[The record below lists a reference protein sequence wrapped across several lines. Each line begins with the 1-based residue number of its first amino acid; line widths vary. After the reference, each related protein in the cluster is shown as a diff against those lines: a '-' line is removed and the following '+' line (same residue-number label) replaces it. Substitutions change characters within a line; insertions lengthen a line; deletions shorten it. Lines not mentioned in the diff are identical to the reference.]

1 VTKFSIQIRT
11 ELLAVSPANAHY
23 FQEIQEAAFA
33 INLDDSSP
41 ANFTEIAKQCKMGSG
56 FNRWHDKPM
65 QFIVTANGQSGLLV
79 EHSYLDGTTPVALY
93 ERMRDAIAAYKPKDL
108 VMPQVPSPEE
118 IPLVLPSSLGK
129 HISFLREQW
138 LSNNALRDFI
148 SYELPTLSG
157 QILSQSRVPIKSGYD
172 VLCQLAFFLYNGK
185 RIVPNWQPVM
195 LSHFHDGRHDMVQMA
210 SPKVRAFCEAVVAT
224 GEDEV
229 PILQKRSLMVEAA
242 RDLSRRLS
250 KAKDGK
256 GFFRLFVTIEQRW
269 PKGEPRPR
277 VFDNSLQKR
286 AMEFPVSNMNHKSVE
301 SVTTP
306 LDPHSLR
313 IRYTIHDDQ

>member
-1 VTKFSIQIRT
+1 MTKFSIQIRT
-11 ELLAVSPANAHY
+11 ELLAVSATNAHY
-23 FQEIQEAAFA
+23 FQVIEEAAFA

-79 EHSYLDGTTPVALY
+79 EHSYLDGTTPAALY
-93 ERMRDAIAAYKPKDL
+93 DRVRDAIAAYKPTGQAP
-108 VMPQVPSPEE
+108 PQVPSPEE
-118 IPLVLPSSLGK
+118 IPLVLPSGLDR

-138 LSNNALRDFI
+138 LSNHALRDFI

-157 QILSQSRVPIKSGYD
+157 PILGQGKVPIKSGYD
-172 VLCQLAFFLYNGK
+172 VLCQLAFFLYNGQ
-185 RIVPNWQPVM
+185 RVVPNWQPVM

-224 GEDEV
+224 GEHEV
-229 PILQKRSLMVEAA
+229 PILQKRNLMIEAA

-250 KAKDGK
+250 EAKDGK

-269 PKGEPRPR
+269 PKDQPKAR
-277 VFDNSLQKR
+277 VFDDALQKR
-286 AMEFPVSNMNHKSVE
+286 TMEFPVSNINHNSVE

-306 LDPHSLR
+306 LDPHALR